1 VFGVPPLPRGR
12 LPLVFIDLGAQ
23 LRVQTDVGIQ
33 LWAPVY
39 LLLTKLRLYE
49 APAHVPHGPDR
60 CQEVALLEAQELP
73 LRGVHEAHLPV
84 DLVDKQVPDEAYALV
99 FGAEDLA
106 VDQVARR
113 PSASR

>member
-1 VFGVPPLPRGR
+1 
-12 LPLVFIDLGAQ
+12 
-23 LRVQTDVGIQ
+23 
-33 LWAPVY
+33 
-39 LLLTKLRLYE
+39 
-49 APAHVPHGPDR
+49 
-60 CQEVALLEAQELP
+60 